1 MSEWH
6 MMLNDRMLYKFWIK
20 EGETLT
26 IGRSKEADVTIDN
39 SAVSR
44 RHTSLSMRN
53 GKHFVS
59 DLGSSNGTIVN
70 GVKIDDT
77 VPVTE
82 TDRIEIGKFRF
93 VLVPPRS
100 TPIDID
106 VTFLTPPKE
115 KPEHKPGK

>member
-1 MSEWH
+1 

-20 EGETLT
+20 EGDTLT
-26 IGRSKEADVTIDN
+26 IGRSKKADVTIDN

-44 RHTSLSMRN
+44 RHTSLSMRD

-82 TDRIEIGKFRF
+82 TDCIEIGKFRF
-93 VLVPPRS
+93 ALIPPRS
-100 TPIDID
+100 TPMDID
-106 VTFLTPPKE
+106 ATFLTPPKE
-115 KPEHKPGK
+115 KPEQKPDK